1 MDDFNLH
8 LWPRF
13 AQNHTE
19 DCFID
24 QVAIDSRRIASPKS
38 LFIALKGERT
48 DGHRYVQQALESGA
62 KYAIVSREFPESTF
76 ESLLIRVDSPL
87 QALQEIAGIYRSHCS
102 AKVVAIT
109 GSYGKTLLK
118 DLLQAFC
125 SALYKTSASPESF
138 NSQIGVALSLLNI
151 SRTDQLALIEA
162 GISQPGEME
171 RLAKMIQ
178 PDCAI
183 ITTIGEAH
191 IATMGNLDTI
201 RNEKIKILHAGLKWS
216 LSPSTVCSNF
226 ERNFAWDKDNSNLPS
241 IQVQEDYSLSASRYV
256 VHFPDG
262 NQFLG
267 EIPLGH
273 PYFIALL
280 AMAVKAA
287 WLLDIPA
294 AIIKQVLQ
302 EYQIEP
308 MRTEVWKSPQ
318 KTLFINHSYCSDLLS
333 LESSLTHMTSIARGR
348 KLLIFDGLKQTGDKY
363 ATSKQIGRV
372 LAGGSLNCLFSY
384 GTGQN
389 EPYEEYLPTTTIIR
403 TATFSEALQQLQHA
417 MQPGDTVLIKGSKKQ
432 PFELL
437 LQTFNDSA
445 CQNQCLVNLANI
457 KENLSRL
464 CIQSP
469 NTRFMPM
476 IKASAYGTDDARLA
490 NFLVHNGIDIQGVSY
505 VEEAVALRRSGVQQ
519 AIFTL
524 NGAPYEASI
533 IVKFDLEVAVSHSE
547 MINRLQI
554 EAAKAQ
560 KLIKVH
566 LHLDTG
572 MSRFGCRPDDCLPL
586 AQLIAASPNL
596 QFEGIM
602 THFACADIPEE
613 DSFTLEQI
621 RKFDEAIALL
631 AQYGLYP
638 KWRHAA
644 NTSALTRFSLPQYNM
659 ARIGLALY
667 GLYPSEAV
675 KQALKLKPA
684 LTLTSRIVGINVCK
698 KGDSISYGRS
708 YKVAKDEEKIA
719 IIPIGYFDGL
729 HRNYSGK
736 GTVLVNNCLAPM
748 VGRICMDFSMI
759 DVTGIPNVQ
768 IGDQVLLFGEADN
781 GTYLAPEALAE
792 NGGSIIH
799 ELITCLGPRIERVF
813 INEN

>member
-13 AQNHTE
+13 ALEHTE

-48 DGHRYVQQALESGA
+48 DGHHYVRQALESGA
-62 KYAIVSREFPESTF
+62 KYAIVSREFPKSSF
-76 ESLLIRVDSPL
+76 DSLLIRVDSPL
-87 QALQEIAGIYRSHCS
+87 QALQEIAGIYRNQCP
-102 AKVVAIT
+102 ARVIAIT

-118 DLLQAFC
+118 DLLHAMC
-125 SALYKTSASPESF
+125 SAFYKTSASPESF

-171 RLAKMIQ
+171 RLAKMIR

-183 ITTIGEAH
+183 ITNIGEAH
-191 IATMGNLDTI
+191 IATMRNLNTI
-201 RNEKIKILHAGLKWS
+201 RSEKIKILHAGLNWS
-216 LSPSTVCSNF
+216 LTPSAACSSL
-226 ERNFAWDKDNSNLPS
+226 ERSYAWDKDSSVLPS
-241 IQVQEDYSLSASRYV
+241 VQAQENHSINASRYA

-262 NQFLG
+262 GQFFG

-273 PYFIALL
+273 SYFTALITI
-280 AMAVKAA
+280 AVKAA

-308 MRTEVWKSPQ
+308 MRTEVWNSPQ

-333 LESSLTHMTSIARGR
+333 LESSLTHMASIARGR
-348 KLLIFDGLKQTGDKY
+348 RLLVFDGLKQTGDKY
-363 ATSKQIGRV
+363 VTSRQVGRV
-372 LAGGSLNCLFSY
+372 LADGSLSCLFIY
-384 GTGQN
+384 GKGQN
-389 EPYEEYLPTTTIIR
+389 ELYEEYLPATTIIR
-403 TATFSEALQQLQHA
+403 TATFSEALQQLQQA
-417 MQPGDTVLIKGSKKQ
+417 VQPGDTVLVKGSKKQ

-464 CIQSP
+464 RIQSP

-490 NFLVHNGIDIQGVSY
+490 NFLVHNGIDILGVSY
-505 VEEAVALRRSGVQQ
+505 VEEAVALRRSGIQQ

-524 NGAPYEASI
+524 NGAPYEAAV
-533 IVKFDLEVAVSHSE
+533 IVKFDLEVAVSNSE
-547 MINRLQI
+547 MINKLQT
-554 EAAKAQ
+554 EAVKAL
-560 KLIKVH
+560 KRVKVH

-572 MSRFGCRPDDCLPL
+572 MSRFGCRPDDCLAL
-586 AQLIAASPNL
+586 AQLIAASSNL
-596 QFEGIM
+596 ELEGIM

-613 DSFTLEQI
+613 DSFTLEQVH
-621 RKFDEAIALL
+621 KFDEAIALL

-638 KWRHAA
+638 KWQHAA
-644 NTSALTRFSLPQYNM
+644 NTSALTRFHLPQFNM

-675 KQALKLKPA
+675 KQALRLKPA

-698 KGDSISYGRS
+698 KGESISYGRS
-708 YKVAKDEEKIA
+708 YKVTRDEEKIA

-736 GTVLVNNCLAPM
+736 GTVLVNNCQAPM
-748 VGRICMDFSMI
+748 VGKICMDFSMI
-759 DVTGIPNVQ
+759 DVTGIPSVQ